1 MKVPIS
7 WLRQYVDCAIPA
19 AELAH
24 RLTMAGVEVGEITE
38 IGGWNEVFVGRV
50 AAVRPH
56 PNADRLRLCTV
67 ATGAAGPDADVV
79 CGAPNVAAGQ
89 LICFAKA
96 GANLFNAHTGRR
108 ETLAPAVIRGVQSQG
123 MICSEL
129 ELGLGDDHSGI
140 IVLPADAP
148 LGAPLSDYL
157 GDHILDLEL
166 TPNRLDCLSMLGV
179 AHEVAALTGGRV
191 SEPPAD
197 YPDQGPPIGQRV
209 SITIA
214 DPDLCRRYTAAL
226 IEGVRIG
233 PSPAWLQQRLTRAG
247 LRPINNV
254 VDVTNFVMLE
264 YNQPLHAFDFHRVQ
278 DSQVIVRRA
287 RPGEQLTT
295 LEGTERTL
303 TPDNLVI
310 ADAQRAIGLGGVIG
324 GANSEIGPETTAVL
338 LESATFDAANNR
350 QTAQSFGLRTEATLR
365 FEKGL
370 RPELAPI
377 ALRRAVALII
387 EAAGGTAAPGLIDEY
402 PAPPAGPPTVG
413 LTMARLRQLLGMEL
427 DWGQVGQTLDALG
440 FAHRP
445 AGEGRLE
452 VEVPYWRNDINI
464 EEDLV
469 EEIVRIIGYDA
480 VPTTMLATPIPFQ
493 TPSPALALRDRV
505 KDLLAAGG
513 MQEIINYP
521 LTRRP
526 ELEAVGAYHLPA
538 PGGDAL
544 APAGGDVAAAG
555 NAADTPA
562 AGSDTTAAPV
572 GVDAT
577 AAAGGDT
584 ATAAAMVEPLRIANP
599 LSAEHRYLRTTLQAG
614 LLTTLAANLGH
625 GAGPFRLFE
634 VGRVFRPRPGD
645 LPEETETAAAVLA
658 GARRQPSWA
667 ASGGPAA
674 GADGGGG
681 TVDFYDAKGA
691 VEWLLQRLDIAADF
705 APCQHPAYHPGRCA
719 VIRAAAPGGNAG
731 KPAASGGHAG
741 KPAAA
746 SQSGNAETAPQP
758 GDDGAVLGYVG
769 ELHPEVQQRMGLAAA
784 AAGFELYLP
793 ALLAALPQS
802 ERRFIPLPRYPEA
815 TRDLALLVPADTPAA
830 AVTARLLR
838 HRLLVR
844 AELFDHYTG
853 ENIAPGLKS
862 LAFHLWFQAPDR
874 TLTNEE
880 VTRSIDGL
888 LRTLHRELN
897 ITRRDG

>member
-7 WLRQYVDCAIPA
+7 WLRQYVDCALPA

-38 IGGWNEVFVGRV
+38 IGGWNEVFVGQV

-67 ATGAAGPDADVV
+67 STGGAAGPDAEVV

-89 LICFAKA
+89 RICFARA
-96 GANLFNAHTGRR
+96 GANLVNAHSGRR
-108 ETLAPAVIRGVQSQG
+108 ETLAPATIRGVQSQG

-148 LGAPLSDYL
+148 LGAPLADYL
-157 GDHILDLEL
+157 GDSILDLEL
-166 TPNRLDCLSMLGV
+166 TPNRLDCLSLLGV

-191 SEPPAD
+191 TEPPAE
-197 YPDQGPPIGQRV
+197 YPEQGPPIGRRV
-209 SITIA
+209 HIQIA

-226 IEGVRIG
+226 IDGVTIG
-233 PSPAWLQQRLTRAG
+233 ESPAWLQQRLTRAG

-278 DSQVIVRRA
+278 EAQIIVRRA
-287 RPGEQLTT
+287 RPGEKLTT
-295 LEGTERTL
+295 LEGAERTL

-310 ADAQRAIGLGGVIG
+310 ADARDAIGLGGVIG

-350 QTAQSFGLRTEATLR
+350 RTAQSFGLRTEATLR

-377 ALRRAVALII
+377 ALRRAAALII
-387 EAAGGTAAPGLIDEY
+387 AAAGGTAAPGLIDVY
-402 PAPPAGPPTVG
+402 PEPPAGPPVVG
-413 LTMARLRQLLGMEL
+413 LSMSRLRQLLGMEL
-427 DWGQVGQTLDALG
+427 DWGQVRQTLDSLG
-440 FAHRP
+440 FTHRP
-445 AGEGRLE
+445 DGEERLA
-452 VEVPYWRNDINI
+452 VTVPYWRNDINI

-493 TPSPALALRDRV
+493 TPAPALALRERV
-505 KDLLAAGG
+505 KDLLAAAG

-521 LTRRP
+521 LARRP

-538 PGGDAL
+538 PSAVGGD
-544 APAGGDVAAAG
+544 DAAAAIG
-555 NAADTPA
+555 ADTDT
-562 AGSDTTAAPV
+562 AGP
-572 GVDAT
+572 VDADT
-577 AAAGGDT
+577 AAAD
-584 ATAAAMVEPLRIANP
+584 AAAMVEPLRIANP

-614 LLTTLAANLGH
+614 LLSTLAANLGH

-634 VGRVFRPRPGD
+634 VGRVFRPRPND

-658 GARRQPSWA
+658 GARRQASWLADGGA
-667 ASGGPAA
+667 ASGA
-674 GADGGGG
+674 G

-691 VEWLLQRLDIAADF
+691 AEWLLQRLEIAAEF
-705 APCQHPAYHPGRCA
+705 APGQHPAYHPGRCA
-719 VIRAAAPGGNAG
+719 VIRALPPGGNAAAPAAARPG
-731 KPAASGGHAG
+731 ATTTPAAS
-741 KPAAA
+741 
-746 SQSGNAETAPQP
+746 QP
-758 GDDGAVLGYVG
+758 GDAGAVLGYVG
-769 ELHPEVQQRMGLAAA
+769 ELHPEVRQRMGLESAA

-793 ALLAALPQS
+793 ALLAALPAS

-815 TRDLALLVPADTPAA
+815 TRDLALLVPAETPAA

-853 ENIAPGLKS
+853 ENIAPGQKS
-862 LAFHLWFQAPDR
+862 LAFHLAFQSPDR

-888 LRTLHRELN
+888 LRALHRELG

>member
-38 IGGWNEVFVGRV
+38 IGGWNEVFVGQV

-67 ATGAAGPDADVV
+67 STGGAAGPDAEVV

-89 LICFAKA
+89 RICFARA
-96 GANLFNAHTGRR
+96 GANLVNAHSGRR
-108 ETLAPAVIRGVQSQG
+108 ETLAPATIRGVQSQG

-148 LGAPLSDYL
+148 LGAPLADYL
-157 GDHILDLEL
+157 GDSILDLEL
-166 TPNRLDCLSMLGV
+166 TPNRLDCLSLLGV

-191 SEPPAD
+191 TEPPAE
-197 YPDQGPPIGQRV
+197 YPEQGPPIGQRV
-209 SITIA
+209 HIQIA

-226 IEGVRIG
+226 IDGVTIG
-233 PSPAWLQQRLTRAG
+233 ESPAWLQQRLTRAG

-278 DSQVIVRRA
+278 EAQIIVRRA
-287 RPGEQLTT
+287 RPGEKLTT
-295 LEGTERTL
+295 LEGAERTL

-310 ADAQRAIGLGGVIG
+310 ADARDAIGLGGVIG

-350 QTAQSFGLRTEATLR
+350 RTAQSFGLRTEATLR

-377 ALRRAVALII
+377 ALRRAAALII
-387 EAAGGTAAPGLIDEY
+387 EAAGGTAAPGLIDVY
-402 PAPPAGPPTVG
+402 PEPPAGPPVVG
-413 LTMARLRQLLGMEL
+413 LSMARLRQLLGMEL
-427 DWGQVGQTLDALG
+427 DWGQVRRTLDALG
-440 FAHRP
+440 FTHRTD
-445 AGEGRLE
+445 GEERLA
-452 VEVPYWRNDINI
+452 VTIPYWRNDINI

-480 VPTTMLATPIPFQ
+480 VPTAMLATPIPFQ
-493 TPSPALALRDRV
+493 TPAPALALRERV
-505 KDLLAAGG
+505 KDLLAAAG

-521 LTRRP
+521 LSRRP
-526 ELEAVGAYHLPA
+526 ELEAVGAYQIPA
-538 PGGDAL
+538 LSAVGGGDA
-544 APAGGDVAAAG
+544 AAAIS
-555 NAADTPA
+555 ADTDT
-562 AGSDTTAAPV
+562 AGP
-572 GVDAT
+572 VDADT
-577 AAAGGDT
+577 AAATDADT
-584 ATAAAMVEPLRIANP
+584 AAADAAAAMVEPLRIANP

-614 LLTTLAANLGH
+614 LLSTLAANLGH

-634 VGRVFRPRPGD
+634 VGRVFRPRPND

-658 GARRQPSWA
+658 GTRRQASWLSDGG
-667 ASGGPAA
+667 ASS
-674 GADGGGG
+674 GAGGG

-691 VEWLLQRLDIAADF
+691 AEWLLQRLEIAAEF
-705 APCQHPAYHPGRCA
+705 APGQHPAYHPGRCA
-719 VIRAAAPGGNAG
+719 VIRAAALP
-731 KPAASGGHAG
+731 GGHA
-741 KPAAA
+741 AAQA
-746 SQSGNAETAPQP
+746 
-758 GDDGAVLGYVG
+758 GDGGMVLGFIG
-769 ELHPEVQQRMGLAAA
+769 ELHPEVRQRMGLEAAA

-793 ALLAALPQS
+793 ALLAALPSS

-815 TRDLALLVPADTPAA
+815 TRDLALLVPAETPAA

-853 ENIAPGLKS
+853 ENIAPGQKS
-862 LAFHLWFQAPDR
+862 LAFHLAFQSPDR

-888 LRTLHRELN
+888 LRALNRELG